1 MWSLWNFKCQ
11 LRPYKTYLG
20 LNFTYASPLDATVL
34 DHDMELEYIYSAD
47 TASVSYAMEK
57 LLIDHRLLPLQ
68 SLEMN
73 LEFFPTGT
81 TSSFSQ
87 PFIVDV

>member
-1 MWSLWNFKCQ
+1 
-11 LRPYKTYLG
+11 
-20 LNFTYASPLDATVL
+20 
-34 DHDMELEYIYSAD
+34 MELEYLYSAD
-47 TASVSYAMEK
+47 TASVSYAMQK
-57 LLIDHRLLPLQ
+57 LLIDHRLLPLH

-87 PFIVDV
+87 PFMVGV

>member
-11 LRPYKTYLG
+11 LRPYKTHLG
-20 LNFTYASPLDATVL
+20 LNFNYASPLDATVL
-34 DHDMELEYIYSAD
+34 DHDMELEYLYSAD

-57 LLIDHRLLPLQ
+57 LLIDHRLLPLH

-73 LEFFPTGT
+73 LEFFPPGT

-87 PFIVDV
+87 PFMVGV